1 MKVTVELSG
10 NEMAEILDFTGESK
24 KGPAALQQAIRR
36 LMEQALQQLHRAQIA
51 QRFISGEWGVEL
63 EGFENDREC
72 DRQRAQELAE

>member
-1 MKVTVELSG
+1 MKVTVELSE

-24 KGPAALQQAIRR
+24 KGPAIRR
-36 LMEQALQQLHRAQIA
+36 LMEQALQQLRRAQIA

-72 DRQRAQELAE
+72 DRRRAQELAE

>member
-1 MKVTVELSG
+1 MKVTVELSE
-10 NEMAEILDFTGESK
+10 NEMAEIFDFTGESK
-24 KGPAALQQAIRR
+24 EGPAIRR

-63 EGFENDREC
+63 EGFENDRDR

>member
-1 MKVTVELSG
+1 MKVTVELSE

-24 KGPAALQQAIRR
+24 KGPAIRR
-36 LMEQALQQLHRAQIA
+36 LMEQALQQLRRAQIA

-63 EGFENDREC
+63 EGFENDRDC